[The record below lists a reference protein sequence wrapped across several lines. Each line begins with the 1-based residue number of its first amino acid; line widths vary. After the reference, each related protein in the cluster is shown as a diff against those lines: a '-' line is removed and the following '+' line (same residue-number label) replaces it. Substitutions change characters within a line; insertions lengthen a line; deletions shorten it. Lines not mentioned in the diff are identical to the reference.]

1 MRQWFKFIIFSHP
14 LGCGAEESRQVTGT
28 DNRQKSAGFVD
39 SKFTFQLLLILILSL
54 LDAVLTLHLVPK
66 GAWEANPMMRYA
78 LEIGPAFFITTKY
91 FLTAAGFL
99 FLIRNGRLLVF
110 GGRFSLEEIA
120 NGLILFYI
128 GLVIYEVKIFQIV
141 FRAV

>member
-1 MRQWFKFIIFSHP
+1 MPSADRRQNNI
-14 LGCGAEESRQVTGT
+14 
-28 DNRQKSAGFVD
+28 GFVD
-39 SKFTFQLLLILILSL
+39 SKFTSQLLLILALSL
-54 LDAVLTLHLVPK
+54 LDAVLTLQLVPK

-78 LEIGPAFFITTKY
+78 LEIGPVFFIMAKY

-99 FLIRNGRLLVF
+99 FLIRNAKLLVF

-120 NGLILFYI
+120 HGLILFYI

-141 FRAV
+141 FRAG